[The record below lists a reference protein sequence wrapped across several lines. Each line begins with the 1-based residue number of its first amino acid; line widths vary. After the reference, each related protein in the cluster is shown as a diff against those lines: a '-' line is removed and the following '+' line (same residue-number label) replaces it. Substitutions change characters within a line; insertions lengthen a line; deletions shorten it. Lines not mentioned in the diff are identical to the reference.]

1 MTSSLPRK
9 CSTAE
14 LRRRIE
20 RVMGIE
26 PTSPAWKAGVLPLN
40 YTRTVGREGFEPP
53 KAYAGRFTVCSLWP
67 LGHLPSLSIILNRL
81 LCLMNIY
88 EPPRGLEPPTDWLQI
103 SCSTSWATVAIQFF
117 ENFQLT
123 YFSMILSLPRNKI
136 FIRYLLKTNDKRAKP
151 HNLQYKYYY
160 WQLISLMIS
169 LLFLSN
175 FAVQKK

>member
-40 YTRTVGREGFEPP
+40 YTRKVGREGFEPP

-67 LGHLPSLSIILNRL
+67 LGHLPDKLYIRL
-81 LCLMNIY
+81 LNNFTYLLTPDVTSHREDSNL
-88 EPPRGLEPPTDWLQI
+88 RPTDYK
-103 SCSTSWATVAIQFF
+103 SVALPAELRWQF
-117 ENFQLT
+117 N
-123 YFSMILSLPRNKI
+123 SLII
-136 FIRYLLKTNDKRAKP
+136 FK
-151 HNLQYKYYY
+151 
-160 WQLISLMIS
+160 
-169 LLFLSN
+169 
-175 FAVQKK
+175 

>member
-40 YTRTVGREGFEPP
+40 YTRIVGREGFEPP

-67 LGHLPSLSIILNRL
+67 LGHLPLNSILNKF
-81 LCLMNIY
+81 NS

-103 SCSTSWATVAIQFF
+103 SCSTNWATVAIQRNF

-123 YFSMILSLPRNKI
+123 LITHTLKINII
-136 FIRYLLKTNDKRAKP
+136 FINILKSKANRKVYSYVIYIIFIKSG
-151 HNLQYKYYY
+151 NYFQ
-160 WQLISLMIS
+160 Q
-169 LLFLSN
+169 
-175 FAVQKK
+175 

>member
-1 MTSSLPRK
+1 MASFSQILLLTLFITPFLKNLQSFEPTTGFEPVTSSLPRK

-81 LCLMNIY
+81 VCLTNIY
-88 EPPRGLEPPTDWLQI
+88 EPPRGLEPPTD
-103 SCSTSWATVAIQFF
+103 
-117 ENFQLT
+117 
-123 YFSMILSLPRNKI
+123 
-136 FIRYLLKTNDKRAKP
+136 
-151 HNLQYKYYY
+151 
-160 WQLISLMIS
+160 
-169 LLFLSN
+169 
-175 FAVQKK
+175 